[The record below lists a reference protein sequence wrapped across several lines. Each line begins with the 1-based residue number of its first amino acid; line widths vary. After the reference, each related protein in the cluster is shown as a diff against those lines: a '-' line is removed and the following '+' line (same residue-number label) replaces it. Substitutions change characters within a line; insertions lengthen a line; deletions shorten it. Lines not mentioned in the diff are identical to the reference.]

1 MPCHAI
7 SLPIQSCLWKCA
19 KMIMKDFMNKMIK
32 KNKRWFRYVCFLVN
46 QKERNKKKWYKSLYE
61 RLRKMFVFM
70 MMIFFRKDEIICT
83 EKKHNCFLNDCI
95 VRVSAGGRYQ
105 PLGVWPLINEQC
117 HAHFRDLC
125 PAYNKMSVPPTY
137 LPPKNKFLLKHKRIS
152 LNFCGL
158 KKKMWKCLLH
168 GKQSNNS
175 EEKKIMHQNLRCIYE
190 DFFCKPST
198 HLY

>member
-1 MPCHAI
+1 MV
-7 SLPIQSCLWKCA
+7 PICL
-19 KMIMKDFMNKMIK
+19 FFGESERK
-32 KNKRWFRYVCFLVN
+32 K
-46 QKERNKKKWYKSLYE
+46 QKKWYKSLYE

-158 KKKMWKCLLH
+158 KKKIVKMFVAWKTV
-168 GKQSNNS
+168 
-175 EEKKIMHQNLRCIYE
+175 E
-190 DFFCKPST
+190 
-198 HLY
+198 

>member
-1 MPCHAI
+1 M
-7 SLPIQSCLWKCA
+7 
-19 KMIMKDFMNKMIK
+19 MKDSMNKMIK
-32 KNKRWFRYVCFLVN
+32 KIKDDSDMFVFWWIRK
-46 QKERNKKKWYKSLYE
+46 KETKKKRYISLYE

-95 VRVSAGGRYQ
+95 VSVSARGRYQ

-125 PAYNKMSVPPTY
+125 PAHNKMSVPDTY
-137 LPPKNKFLLKHKRIS
+137 LPPKRIS

-158 KKKMWKCLLH
+158 KKIIVKMFAAWKTV
-168 GKQSNNS
+168 
-175 EEKKIMHQNLRCIYE
+175 E
-190 DFFCKPST
+190 
-198 HLY
+198 

>member
-1 MPCHAI
+1 MV
-7 SLPIQSCLWKCA
+7 PICLFFGESERKKQK
-19 KMIMKDFMNKMIK
+19 KMIQKFVWKIK
-32 KNKRWFRYVCFLVN
+32 KNVRIHDDDFFSEKMRLFV
-46 QKERNKKKWYKSLYE
+46 QK
-61 RLRKMFVFM
+61 
-70 MMIFFRKDEIICT
+70 
-83 EKKHNCFLNDCI
+83 KKHNCFLNDCI

-158 KKKMWKCLLH
+158 KKKIVKMFVAWKTV
-168 GKQSNNS
+168 
-175 EEKKIMHQNLRCIYE
+175 E
-190 DFFCKPST
+190 
-198 HLY
+198 